1 MKKIEFYSTILTLGR
16 VSKLPLLSLNRM
28 VLMLLVSFLT
38 IVSGSACS
46 NDNVMPEPDND
57 NKVNEGAGGAY
68 FGGKKVL
75 VAYFSWSGTTQ
86 RMAQQIQDI
95 TGADMFRIEPVTP
108 YPTEYT
114 PCTEVAREEKDNNA
128 RPAIKGTVENWDD
141 YDVVFIGCPV
151 WWWTTPMIIHTFCE
165 SYNFKGKTVVP
176 FCTYASTYR
185 DETLAEIVNSTP
197 DAAHLT
203 GEGLTSG
210 RISRETIQT
219 WIDLI
224 NQEWT
229 NNNSTPGNGDTA
241 MSGVVNLWERGNIPT
256 VTQNVNNSDGP
267 DFIPNMEVFTVADN
281 VTPKGAVII
290 CPGGA
295 FQFRS
300 VQSEGY
306 DVANMLVPMGYQCF
320 VVNYRIAP
328 YTMRESA
335 TDLQR
340 AIRYVRAHADDYRIE
355 PENIALVGFSA
366 GGILNGEVLLNW
378 RDLTN
383 GTALDNSYR
392 PDELDNIPV
401 SACAVGMIYSF
412 YGRLS
417 VSMNNVETLRAA
429 NLPPAFYCWGT
440 RDGFAG
446 QFTQNSN
453 AVREAG
459 CEVETLVLDGYPHGY
474 GTGDNASVWGE
485 RFDAF
490 LTRIMSGNS
499 TAISQARQD
508 ASADGGVR
516 EIYDINGRKRTSLS
530 DTPHG
535 VYIVK
540 DTNGSRKLLK

>member
-1 MKKIEFYSTILTLGR
+1 
-16 VSKLPLLSLNRM
+16 
-28 VLMLLVSFLT
+28 
-38 IVSGSACS
+38 
-46 NDNVMPEPDND
+46 
-57 NKVNEGAGGAY
+57 
-68 FGGKKVL
+68 
-75 VAYFSWSGTTQ
+75 
-86 RMAQQIQDI
+86 
-95 TGADMFRIEPVTP
+95 
-108 YPTEYT
+108 
-114 PCTEVAREEKDNNA
+114 
-128 RPAIKGTVENWDD
+128 
-141 YDVVFIGCPV
+141 
-151 WWWTTPMIIHTFCE
+151 
-165 SYNFKGKTVVP
+165 
-176 FCTYASTYR
+176 
-185 DETLAEIVNSTP
+185 
-197 DAAHLT
+197 
-203 GEGLTSG
+203 
-210 RISRETIQT
+210 
-219 WIDLI
+219 
-224 NQEWT
+224 
-229 NNNSTPGNGDTA
+229 

-256 VTQNVNNSDGP
+256 ITQNVNNSDGP

-281 VTPKGAVII
+281 VIPKGAVII

-306 DVANMLVPMGYQCF
+306 NVANMFVPMGYQCF

-392 PDELDNIPV
+392 PDALDEVPV

-429 NLPPAFYCWGT
+429 NLPLAFYCWGT

-459 CEVETLVLDGYPHGY
+459 CEMETHILEGYPMATERAAVPTY
-474 GTGDNASVWGE
+474 GAIALMRGLYSHHVAPSL
-485 RFDAF
+485 
-490 LTRIMSGNS
+490 LTDDGCHILH
-499 TAISQARQD
+499 TAIHIA
-508 ASADGGVR
+508 V
-516 EIYDINGRKRTSLS
+516 YDKPAG
-530 DTPHG
+530 
-535 VYIVK
+535 
-540 DTNGSRKLLK
+540 

>member
-1 MKKIEFYSTILTLGR
+1 MNRIFTFLISLFVLGCGT
-16 VSKLPLLSLNRM
+16 SC
-28 VLMLLVSFLT
+28 
-38 IVSGSACS
+38 A
-46 NDNVMPEPDND
+46 NDDVPVPVDESQ
-57 NKVNEGAGGAY
+57 ESSY
-68 FGGKKVL
+68 FDGRKAL
-75 VAYFSWSGTTQ
+75 VAYFSWGGTTQ
-86 RMAQQIQDI
+86 RMAQQIQEI
-95 TGADMFRIEPVTP
+95 TGADMFRIEPVVP

-128 RPAIKGTVENWDD
+128 RPEIKDRVQNWDD

-165 SYNFKGKTVVP
+165 SYDFKDKTVVP
-176 FCTYASTYR
+176 FCTYAATYR

-210 RISRETIQT
+210 RINRSTIQT

-224 NQEWT
+224 NEEW
-229 NNNSTPGNGDTA
+229 NNNNPSGSGDAVLT
-241 MSGVVNLWERGNIPT
+241 GKVNLWEKGNIPT
-256 VTQNVNNSDGP
+256 VTHNVNNSDGP
-267 DFIPNMEVFTVADN
+267 DFIPNMEVFTVDES

-295 FQFRS
+295 FAFRS
-300 VQSEGY
+300 MQNEGY
-306 DVANMLVPMGYQCF
+306 DIADMLVPMGYQCF
-320 VVNYRIAP
+320 IVNYRIQP

-340 AIRYVRAHADDYRIE
+340 AIRYVRAHADEYRIN
-355 PENIALVGFSA
+355 PENIALVGFST

-383 GTALDNSYR
+383 GTALDSSYR
-392 PDELDNIPV
+392 PDALDNVPV

-417 VSMNNVETLRAA
+417 VSMNDVTTLRAA

-446 QFTQNSN
+446 QFTQNAN
-453 AVREAG
+453 AVEEAG
-459 CEVETLVLDGYPHGY
+459 CTVERKILQGYPHGY
-474 GTGDNASVWGE
+474 GSGGNAGVWGND
-485 RFDAF
+485 FDAF
-490 LTRIMSGNS
+490 LTKIMSGNS
-499 TAISQARQD
+499 GIADIISD
-508 ASADGGVR
+508 MSDSG
-516 EIYDINGRKRTSLS
+516 ETKIYDLNGIEVNTDNPR
-530 DTPHG
+530 HG
-535 VYIVK
+535 IYIVRNEK
-540 DTNGSRKLLK
+540 ESKKVIL

>member
-1 MKKIEFYSTILTLGR
+1 MRKI
-16 VSKLPLLSLNRM
+16 
-28 VLMLLVSFLT
+28 LMMLVSLLT
-38 IVSGSACS
+38 IVSSSACS
-46 NDNVMPEPDND
+46 NNSLDSEMEEGDVSEGENP
-57 NKVNEGAGGAY
+57 NEGGAY

-75 VAYFSWSGTTQ
+75 VAYFSWGGTTQ
-86 RMAQQIQDI
+86 RMAEQIQDI
-95 TGADMFRIEPVTP
+95 TGADLFRIEPVTP

-114 PCTEVAREEKDNNA
+114 PCTDVAREEKESNA
-128 RPAIKGTVENWDD
+128 RPAIAEKVENWDD

-151 WWWTTPMIIHTFCE
+151 WWWTTPTIIHTFCE
-165 SYNFKGKTVVP
+165 SYDFNGKTVVP

-197 DAAHLT
+197 DANHLT
-203 GEGLTSG
+203 GDGLTSS
-210 RISRETIQT
+210 RITASAIQT

-229 NNNSTPGNGDTA
+229 NNQSTNTGEAT
-241 MSGVVNLWERGNIPT
+241 MSGVVSLWERGNIPT
-256 VTQNVNNSDGP
+256 ITQNASNSDGE
-267 DFIPNMEVFTVADN
+267 DFIPIMEVFTVADN

-295 FQFRS
+295 FLFRS

-320 VVNYRIAP
+320 VVNYRISP

-340 AIRYVRAHADDYRIE
+340 AIRYVRAHAAGYRIKT
-355 PENIALVGFSA
+355 ENIALVGFSA

-378 RDLTN
+378 RGQTN
-383 GTALDNSYR
+383 GTALDSSYQ
-392 PDELDNIPV
+392 PDALDEVPV

-417 VSMNNVETLRAA
+417 VSMNDVSTLRAA

-446 QFTQNSN
+446 QFTQNAN

-459 CEVETLVLDGYPHGY
+459 CEVETLILDNYPHGY
-474 GTGDNASVWGE
+474 GTGGSASVWGNQ
-485 RFDAF
+485 FDAF
-490 LTRIMSGNS
+490 LTRIM
-499 TAISQARQD
+499 
-508 ASADGGVR
+508 ADGQ
-516 EIYDINGRKRTSLS
+516 S
-530 DTPHG
+530 
-535 VYIVK
+535 
-540 DTNGSRKLLK
+540 

>member
-1 MKKIEFYSTILTLGR
+1 MSM
-16 VSKLPLLSLNRM
+16 NR
-28 VLMLLVSFLT
+28 LFIFLFTLLVLGCGTSC
-38 IVSGSACS
+38 A
-46 NDNVMPEPDND
+46 NDEPMKIGENG
-57 NKVNEGAGGAY
+57 NTAY
-68 FGGKKVL
+68 FGGKKTL
-75 VAYFSWSGTTQ
+75 IAYFSWGGTTQ

-95 TGADMFRIEPVTP
+95 TGADMFRIESVVP

-165 SYNFKGKTVVP
+165 SYDFKGKTVVP
-176 FCTYASTYR
+176 FCTYAATYR

-197 DAAHLT
+197 NAEHLT

-210 RISRETIQT
+210 RINPSTIQT

-224 NQEWT
+224 NEEW
-229 NNNSTPGNGDTA
+229 NNNNPSGAGTA
-241 MSGVVNLWERGNIPT
+241 VMTGTVNLWEKGNIPT

-267 DFIPNMEVFTVADN
+267 DFIPNMEVFTVSEN
-281 VTPKGAVII
+281 TTPKGAVII

-295 FQFRS
+295 FAFRS
-300 VQSEGY
+300 MQNEGY
-306 DVANMLVPMGYQCF
+306 DIADMLVPMGYQCF
-320 VVNYRIAP
+320 IVNYRIQP

-340 AIRYVRAHADDYRIE
+340 AIRYVRAHADEYRIN

-383 GTALDNSYR
+383 GTALDSSYQ
-392 PDELDNIPV
+392 PDELDKTPV

-417 VSMNNVETLRAA
+417 VSMNDVETLRAA

-446 QFTQNSN
+446 QFTQNAN
-453 AVREAG
+453 AVEQAG
-459 CEVETLVLDGYPHGY
+459 CRVERKILQNYPHGY
-474 GTGDNASVWGE
+474 GSGGNASVWGND
-485 RFDAF
+485 FDTF
-490 LTRIMSGNS
+490 LTSIMSGNS
-499 TAISQARQD
+499 AINSIIVDMKPAGETRM
-508 ASADGGVR
+508 
-516 EIYDINGRKRTSLS
+516 YDLNGRIVNP
-530 DTPHG
+530 DTAERG
-535 VYIVK
+535 VYIVM
-540 DTNGSRKLLK
+540 DANGSQKILK

>member
-1 MKKIEFYSTILTLGR
+1 MNRIFTFLISLFVLGCGT
-16 VSKLPLLSLNRM
+16 SC
-28 VLMLLVSFLT
+28 
-38 IVSGSACS
+38 A
-46 NDNVMPEPDND
+46 NDDVPVPVDESQ
-57 NKVNEGAGGAY
+57 ESAY
-68 FGGKKVL
+68 FGGRKAL
-75 VAYFSWSGTTQ
+75 VAYFSWGGTTQ
-86 RMAQQIQDI
+86 RMAQQIQEI
-95 TGADMFRIEPVTP
+95 TGADMFRIEPVVP

-128 RPAIKGTVENWDD
+128 RPEIKDRVQNWDD

-165 SYNFKGKTVVP
+165 SYDFKDKTVVP
-176 FCTYASTYR
+176 FCTYAATYR

-210 RISRETIQT
+210 RINRSTIQT

-224 NQEWT
+224 NEEW
-229 NNNSTPGNGDTA
+229 NNNNPSGSGDAVLT
-241 MSGVVNLWERGNIPT
+241 GKVNLWEKGNIPT
-256 VTQNVNNSDGP
+256 VSHNVNNSDGP
-267 DFIPNMEVFTVADN
+267 DFIPNMEVFTVDES

-295 FQFRS
+295 FAFRS
-300 VQSEGY
+300 MQNEGY
-306 DVANMLVPMGYQCF
+306 DIADMLVPMGYQCF
-320 VVNYRIAP
+320 IVNYRIQP

-340 AIRYVRAHADDYRIE
+340 AIRYVRAHADEYRIN

-378 RDLTN
+378 HDLTN
-383 GTALDNSYR
+383 GTALDSSYR
-392 PDELDNIPV
+392 PDALDNVPV

-417 VSMNNVETLRAA
+417 VSMNDVTTLRAA

-446 QFTQNSN
+446 QFTQNAN
-453 AVREAG
+453 AVEEAG
-459 CEVETLVLDGYPHGY
+459 CTVERKILQGYPHGY
-474 GTGDNASVWGE
+474 GSGGNAGVWGND
-485 RFDAF
+485 FDAF
-490 LTRIMSGNS
+490 LTKIMSGNS
-499 TAISQARQD
+499 GIADIISD
-508 ASADGGVR
+508 MSDSG
-516 EIYDINGRKRTSLS
+516 ETKIYDLNGIEVNTDNPR
-530 DTPHG
+530 HG
-535 VYIVK
+535 IYIVRNEK
-540 DTNGSRKLLK
+540 ESKKVIL